1 MDPPGKP
8 LSLAPVALEMRSL
21 PEGGLVLRS
30 RQELRPYARS
40 LGELLRHWARTAPG
54 RVFLAER
61 EAAEGWRRLTYGG
74 TPAPGARS
82 ARALLARGPRPSP
95 PVAIPS
101 PHGIAPPSPP
111 LPGRS
116 ARAAPRPR
124 AAPPRPRLRRRR
136 RRLRARPG
144 GGAGLGG
151 AGYGGVGQPARERR
165 GWELRDGRVGRRA
178 LAVRDRGRRQPAC
191 PLRHDALPR

>member
-61 EAAEGWRRLTYGG
+61 EAAEGWRPLTYGG
-74 TPAPGARS
+74 ALPAAEPPTPP
-82 ARALLARGPRPSP
+82 
-95 PVAIPS
+95 
-101 PHGIAPPSPP
+101 PPSP
-111 LPGRS
+111 
-116 ARAAPRPR
+116 
-124 AAPPRPRLRRRR
+124 APPPH
-136 RRLRARPG
+136 PPP
-144 GGAGLGG
+144 
-151 AGYGGVGQPARERR
+151 PA
-165 GWELRDGRVGRRA
+165 
-178 LAVRDRGRRQPAC
+178 P
-191 PLRHDALPR
+191 P

>member
-21 PEGGLVLRS
+21 PDGGLVLRS

-74 TPAPGARS
+74 APDPVGRDAGALPAPG
-82 ARALLARGPRPSP
+82 PRPGP
-95 PVAIPS
+95 P
-101 PHGIAPPSPP
+101 G
-111 LPGRS
+111 
-116 ARAAPRPR
+116 
-124 AAPPRPRLRRRR
+124 
-136 RRLRARPG
+136 ARP
-144 GGAGLGG
+144 
-151 AGYGGVGQPARERR
+151 PAHR
-165 GWELRDGRVGRRA
+165 
-178 LAVRDRGRRQPAC
+178 
-191 PLRHDALPR
+191 